1 VANPVANPAEI
12 EVKIRQLEAAIGRVT
27 AAIAKA
33 SDDDIVELVAE
44 RREMRVELQAL
55 RDAAAPSNVVRLPG
69 RRGGRR

>member
-1 VANPVANPAEI
+1 VANPAEI

>member
-1 VANPVANPAEI
+1 MANPAEI

-55 RDAAAPSNVVRLPG
+55 RDAAAPSNMVRLPG

>member
-1 VANPVANPAEI
+1 MANPAEI